1 MMPLH
6 AQPAWHPP
14 ADLQMPPHSHTQP
27 SSNPSSKLL
36 LPQFNFRKD
45 IARNP
50 ELARAARAALSSS
63 PGNHS
68 VLTGGCG
75 TARQPLQFGAE
86 LDSLTAV
93 VDALDRDAAEESR
106 INQQMA
112 AAVLGRLQ
120 SGRAA
125 AERTLAVL
133 QVRRLLLVCEYT
145 AWWVAHSCSAC
156 WGSPCS
162 AQGVQLSLHAV

>member
-1 MMPLH
+1 MLSLPGN
-6 AQPAWHPP
+6 PP
-14 ADLQMPPHSHTQP
+14 ADLQMPRPCCRQP
-27 SSNPSSKLL
+27 SLNTSAKLP

-68 VLTGGCG
+68 VLTGGGG

-133 QVRRLLLVCEYT
+133 QVRRLLLGSWLQLVSTQLGGWHIVAERAGT
-145 AWWVAHSCSAC
+145 AHACSRR
-156 WGSPCS
+156 
-162 AQGVQLSLHAV
+162 AV

>member
-1 MMPLH
+1 VTRAIQVQAAAPLDD
-6 AQPAWHPP
+6 PP
-14 ADLQMPPHSHTQP
+14 NAGALLRPLYCHVPPPTPSRLPSWCHS
-27 SSNPSSKLL
+27 LL
-36 LPQFNFRKD
+36 KQFNFRKD

-68 VLTGGCG
+68 VLGGG
-75 TARQPLQFGAE
+75 SAARQPLQFGAE

-133 QVRRLLLVCEYT
+133 QVR
-145 AWWVAHSCSAC
+145 
-156 WGSPCS
+156 
-162 AQGVQLSLHAV
+162 GVFGKR